1 MKTVDT
7 LIEFLVRIF
16 CMALLI
22 GGIGFWIA
30 AVFKAVQGE
39 YAFAG
44 GLFATGIGGIILWLF
59 FGLAWE
65 TSRASIS
72 GGKNQP

>member
-1 MKTVDT
+1 MKTVDAI
-7 LIEFLVRIF
+7 LEFLVRIF
-16 CMALLI
+16 CMACLI
-22 GGIGFWIA
+22 GGMGFWIA

-44 GLFATGIGGIILWLF
+44 GLFAAGVVGIILWLF

-65 TSRASIS
+65 TNKASVND
-72 GGKNQP
+72 GKKLP

>member
-1 MKTVDT
+1 MKTVDA

-16 CMALLI
+16 CMACLI
-22 GGIGFWIA
+22 GGMGSWIA
-30 AVFKAVQGE
+30 AVFKVFHGE

-44 GLFATGIGGIILWLF
+44 GLFAAGVFGIILWLF

-65 TSRASIS
+65 TSKASVND
-72 GGKNQP
+72 GKKQP

>member
-1 MKTVDT
+1 MKTVDA

-16 CMALLI
+16 CMAFLI
-22 GGIGFWIA
+22 GGIGSWIT
-30 AVFKAVQGE
+30 AVFKVVKGE

-44 GLFATGIGGIILWLF
+44 GLFAAGVFGIILWLF

-65 TSRASIS
+65 TSKASVND
-72 GGKNQP
+72 GKKQP